1 MKYLMCIFKKHKL
14 EPSIVNTISKNNW
27 IKRCSRCG
35 LYLMH
40 GDIGTVILT
49 KKQAMKIK
57 DEYEKVFP
65 YMVAKENE
73 AVERRCE

>member
-1 MKYLMCIFKKHKL
+1 MKFLICLFKKHTL
-14 EPSIVNTISKNNW
+14 EPSIVNTICKNNW
-27 IKRCSRCG
+27 LKRCSRCG

-57 DEYEKVFP
+57 AEYEKEFP
-65 YMVAKENE
+65 YMVSKGE
-73 AVERRCE
+73 